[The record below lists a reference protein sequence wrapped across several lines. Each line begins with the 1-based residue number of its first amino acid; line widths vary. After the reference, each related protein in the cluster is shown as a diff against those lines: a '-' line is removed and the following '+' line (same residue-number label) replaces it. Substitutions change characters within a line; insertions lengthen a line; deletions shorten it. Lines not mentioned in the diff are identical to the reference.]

1 MRKLLL
7 FSAMVMAAGL
17 APAAVAAATPASAGD
32 VAIQA
37 GPTAQQ
43 LLAKTASCKQVSN
56 GKYKTDD
63 ETGRT
68 IAVCDA
74 GSAVFW
80 KADMDIDC
88 DGQPTARC
96 NKNTDPWFQP
106 DTAYPRSDGK
116 ALIADQTPYIVVPSI
131 SSTWNFEKAGLKGA
145 GSCAVIYNNK
155 VLYTVIGDTGP
166 KDIIGEA
173 SYATAKALGINP
185 DPANGG
191 VDSGVTYICFKNSK
205 VSPIENHDKATSV
218 GEGLAAKFVQG

>member
-7 FSAMVMAAGL
+7 FSAMVVAAGL
-17 APAAVAAATPASAGD
+17 APAATAAAS
-32 VAIQA
+32 VQA

-43 LLAKTASCKQVSN
+43 LLAKTTSCKQVSN
-56 GKYKTDD
+56 GKYKTDE

-80 KADMDIDC
+80 KADMDVDC

-96 NKNTDPWFQP
+96 NKNTDPWFQ
-106 DTAYPRSDGK
+106 DGTAYPRSDGK
-116 ALIADQTPYIVVPSI
+116 ALVADETPYIVVPSI

-185 DPANGG
+185 DPKNGG

-205 VSPIENHDKATSV
+205 VSPIENHGKATSV

>member
-7 FSAMVMAAGL
+7 FSAMVVAAGL
-17 APAAVAAATPASAGD
+17 APAATAAAAPS
-32 VAIQA
+32 IQA

-43 LLAKTASCKQVSN
+43 LLAKTTSCKQVSN
-56 GKYKTDD
+56 GKYKTDE

-80 KADMDIDC
+80 KADMDVDC

-96 NKNTDPWFQP
+96 NKNTDPWFQ
-106 DTAYPRSDGK
+106 DGTAYPRSDGK
-116 ALIADQTPYIVVPSI
+116 ALVADETPYVVVPSI

-185 DPANGG
+185 DPKNGG

-205 VSPIENHDKATSV
+205 VSPIENHGKATSV

>member
-7 FSAMVMAAGL
+7 FSAMVVAAGL
-17 APAAVAAATPASAGD
+17 APAATAAAS
-32 VAIQA
+32 VQA

-43 LLAKTASCKQVSN
+43 LLAKTAGCKQVSN
-56 GKYKTDD
+56 GKYKTDE

-80 KADMDIDC
+80 KADMDVDC

-96 NKNTDPWFQP
+96 NKNTDPWFQ
-106 DTAYPRSDGK
+106 DGTAYPRSDGK
-116 ALIADQTPYIVVPSI
+116 ALVADETPYIVVPSI

-145 GSCAVIYNNK
+145 GSCAVIYNDK
-155 VLYTVIGDTGP
+155 VLYTIIGDTGP
-166 KDIIGEA
+166 KNIIGEA

-185 DPANGG
+185 DPKNGG

-205 VSPIENHDKATSV
+205 VSPIENHGKATSV
-218 GEGLAAKFVQG
+218 GESLAAKFVRG

>member
-7 FSAMVMAAGL
+7 FSAMVVAAGL
-17 APAAVAAATPASAGD
+17 APAATAAASPSM
-32 VAIQA
+32 QA
-37 GPTAQQ
+37 APTAQQ
-43 LLAKTASCKQVSN
+43 LLAKTTSCKQVSN

-96 NKNTDPWFQP
+96 NKNTDPWFQ
-106 DTAYPRSDGK
+106 DGTAYPRSDGK
-116 ALIADQTPYIVVPSI
+116 ALIADQTPYVVVPSI
-131 SSTWNFEKAGLKGA
+131 SGTWNFEKAGLKGA
-145 GSCAVIYNNK
+145 GSCAVIYNDK

-173 SYATAKALGINP
+173 SYAAAKALGINP
-185 DPANGG
+185 DPKNGG

-205 VSPIENHDKATSV
+205 VSPIEDNGKSASV
-218 GEGLAAKFVQG
+218 GQALATKFVQG

>member
-7 FSAMVMAAGL
+7 FSAMVVAAGL
-17 APAAVAAATPASAGD
+17 APAATAAAS
-32 VAIQA
+32 VQA

-43 LLAKTASCKQVSN
+43 LLAKTTSCKQVSN
-56 GKYKTDD
+56 GKYKTDE

-80 KADMDIDC
+80 KADMDVDC

-96 NKNTDPWFQP
+96 NKNTDPWFQ
-106 DTAYPRSDGK
+106 DGTAYPRSDGK
-116 ALIADQTPYIVVPSI
+116 ALVADETPYIVVPSI

-145 GSCAVIYNNK
+145 GSCAVIYNDK

-166 KDIIGEA
+166 KNIIGEA

-185 DPANGG
+185 DPKNGG

-205 VSPIENHDKATSV
+205 VSPIENHGKATSV

>member
-7 FSAMVMAAGL
+7 FSVMVVAAGL
-17 APAAVAAATPASAGD
+17 APAATALASPAPAS
-32 VAIQA
+32 VEA

-43 LLAKTASCKQVSN
+43 LLAKTNGCKQISN
-56 GKYKTDD
+56 GKYKTDS

-96 NKNTDPWFQP
+96 NKDTDPWFYP
-106 DTAYPRSDGK
+106 DTAFPRSDGK
-116 ALIADQTPYIVVPSI
+116 ALIADQTPYIVVPSV
-131 SSTWNFEKAGLKGA
+131 SSTWNFGNSGLKGA

-166 KDIIGEA
+166 NDIIGEA
-173 SYATAKALGINP
+173 SYATAKSLGINP

-205 VSPIENHDKATSV
+205 VSPIEDHGKATSV
-218 GEGLAAKFVQG
+218 GEGLAAKFVQGN

>member
-7 FSAMVMAAGL
+7 LSALVLAAGL
-17 APAAVAAATPASAGD
+17 APAAATAVASP
-32 VAIQA
+32 AIQA

-43 LLAKTASCKQVSN
+43 LLAKTTSCKQISN
-56 GKYKTDD
+56 GKYKTDS

-96 NKNTDPWFQP
+96 NENTDPWFQP
-106 DTAYPRSDGK
+106 DTAFPRSDGK
-116 ALIADQTPYIVVPSI
+116 ALIADQTPYIVVPSV
-131 SSTWNFEKAGLKGA
+131 SSTWNFGNSGLKGA

-166 KDIIGEA
+166 NDIIGEA
-173 SYATAKALGINP
+173 SYATAKSLGINP
-185 DPANGG
+185 DPENGG

-205 VSPIENHDKATSV
+205 VSPIEDHGKSTSV
-218 GEGLAAKFVQG
+218 GEGLAAKFVQGS

>member
-7 FSAMVMAAGL
+7 FSAMVAAAGL
-17 APAAVAAATPASAGD
+17 APAATAVAAPSA
-32 VAIQA
+32 QA
-37 GPTAQQ
+37 APTAQQ
-43 LLAKTASCKQVSN
+43 LLAKTTACKQISN

-74 GSAVFW
+74 GGAVFW
-80 KADMDIDC
+80 KADMDVDC

-96 NKNTDPWFQP
+96 NKTTDPWFQ
-106 DTAYPRSDGK
+106 DGTAYPRSDGK

-131 SSTWNFEKAGLKGA
+131 SSTWNFEKSGLKGA

-185 DPANGG
+185 DPKNGG

-205 VSPIENHDKATSV
+205 ISPIENHGKATSV
-218 GEGLAAKFVQG
+218 GEGLAAKFVQGG

>member
-7 FSAMVMAAGL
+7 FSAMVVAAGL
-17 APAAVAAATPASAGD
+17 APAAAATAAPSEG
-32 VAIQA
+32 VSPQA

-43 LLAKTASCKQVSN
+43 LLAKTTSCKQISN

-96 NKNTDPWFQP
+96 NKNTDPWFQ
-106 DTAYPRSDGK
+106 DGTAYPRSDGK
-116 ALIADQTPYIVVPSI
+116 ALIADQTPYVVVPSI

-173 SYATAKALGINP
+173 SYAAAKSLGINP
-185 DPANGG
+185 DPKNGG

-205 VSPIENHDKATSV
+205 VSPIEDHGKSTSV

>member
-7 FSAMVMAAGL
+7 FSAMVVAAGL
-17 APAAVAAATPASAGD
+17 APAAAATAAPSEG
-32 VAIQA
+32 VSPQA

-43 LLAKTASCKQVSN
+43 LLAKTSSCKQVSN

-96 NKNTDPWFQP
+96 NKNTDPWFQ
-106 DTAYPRSDGK
+106 DGTAYPRSDGK
-116 ALIADQTPYIVVPSI
+116 ALIADQTPYVVVPSI

-173 SYATAKALGINP
+173 SYAAAKSLGINP

-205 VSPIENHDKATSV
+205 VSPIEDHGKSTSV

>member
-7 FSAMVMAAGL
+7 FSAMAVAAGL
-17 APAAVAAATPASAGD
+17 APAATAAAS
-32 VAIQA
+32 VQA

-43 LLAKTASCKQVSN
+43 LLAKTAGCKQVSN
-56 GKYKTDD
+56 GKYKTDE

-80 KADMDIDC
+80 KADMDVDC

-96 NKNTDPWFQP
+96 NKNTDPWFQGG
-106 DTAYPRSDGK
+106 TAYPRSDGK
-116 ALIADQTPYIVVPSI
+116 ALVADETPYIVVPSI

-145 GSCAVIYNNK
+145 GSCAVIYNDK

-166 KDIIGEA
+166 KNIIGEA

-185 DPANGG
+185 DPKNGG

-205 VSPIENHDKATSV
+205 VSPIENHGKATSV
-218 GEGLAAKFVQG
+218 GESLAAKFVRG

>member
-7 FSAMVMAAGL
+7 FSAMVVAAGL
-17 APAAVAAATPASAGD
+17 APAATAAASPSM
-32 VAIQA
+32 QA
-37 GPTAQQ
+37 APTAQQ
-43 LLAKTASCKQVSN
+43 LLAKTTSCKQVSN

-96 NKNTDPWFQP
+96 NKNTDPWFQ
-106 DTAYPRSDGK
+106 DGTAYPRSDGK
-116 ALIADQTPYIVVPSI
+116 ALIADQTPYVVVPSI
-131 SSTWNFEKAGLKGA
+131 SGTWNFEKAGLKGA
-145 GSCAVIYNNK
+145 GSCAVIYNDK

-173 SYATAKALGINP
+173 SYAAAKALGINP
-185 DPANGG
+185 DPKNGG

-205 VSPIENHDKATSV
+205 VSPIEDNGKSTSV
-218 GEGLAAKFVQG
+218 GQALATKFVG